1 VTANSGHMKELDGWL
16 DGSLRRH
23 ATEVRVLYRQV
34 PIYLFFGRELRPIL
48 VHNVI
53 TNPSWMQNCWSM
65 PTYRT
70 HAIKQF
76 LQLCKLILLVHGV
89 FHLNPKCL
97 AEPKFRFF
105 YIQPT
110 KICDFNGSSKLLSS
124 DLVNQTSNL
133 DCNDRNPH
141 FISCTNKW
149 WIKVWVGSKS
159 YFTFYEKATWAG
171 MKATAVAVSGT
182 FPSPACLV
190 RHSQGRHIHHD

>member
-1 VTANSGHMKELDGWL
+1 MYESQSDAFIWRSPNRAISTTGIV
-16 DGSLRRH
+16 
-23 ATEVRVLYRQV
+23 YPPV
-34 PIYLFFGRELRPIL
+34 PIYLFFGRELRPIS

-70 HAIKQF
+70 HAIKHF

-133 DCNDRNPH
+133 DCTDRNPH
-141 FISCTNKW
+141 FISSSTFRPSTGQMKNK
-149 WIKVWVGSKS
+149 
-159 YFTFYEKATWAG
+159 
-171 MKATAVAVSGT
+171 
-182 FPSPACLV
+182 
-190 RHSQGRHIHHD
+190 